1 MLTGLLTEILNLGE
15 FKNRLKMRMCFID
28 KGSEIQHEH
37 QNQLTEHM
45 FEISTYPRY
54 FNTLKL

>member
-1 MLTGLLTEILNLGE
+1 MLTGLLTEILNLWE

-37 QNQLTEHM
+37 QNQQTEHV
-45 FEISTYPRY
+45 FEISTYPPG
-54 FNTLKL
+54 TLIH